1 MLSDDFAAL
10 KAVVHAG
17 IGFIGL
23 SDFANTLEYA
33 AVIFVAKLFCDLLQR
48 VSAHS
53 QLQVLHILFAESGF
67 ELIHQRLRYRRFLH
81 IHRKVRLFVFLSAM
95 GVGIGLLKFLQ

>member
-23 SDFANTLEYA
+23 SDLADALEHS
-33 AVIFVAKLFCDLLQR
+33 AVIFVAQLFGNSLQR
-48 VSAHS
+48 IAIHAHFKN
-53 QLQVLHILFAESGF
+53 LLIFFAECGL
-67 ELIHQRLRYRRFLH
+67 ELIHQRLCYRCFLH
-81 IHRKVRLFVFLSAM
+81 ILLRVRLLVFLSAV
-95 GVGIGLLKFLQ
+95 GVGICLSLIHI

>member
-10 KAVVHAG
+10 KAVIHAG

-23 SDFANTLEYA
+23 SDLSDAFENAT
-33 AVIFVAKLFCDLLQR
+33 VIFVAQLFGDLLQR
-48 VSAHS
+48 VAAHT
-53 QLQVLHILFAESGF
+53 QFKDLHILFAERGL
-67 ELIHQRLRYRRFLH
+67 ELIHQRLCYRCFLH
-81 IHRKVRLFVFLSAM
+81 ILRRVRLLVFLSAV